1 MKPLIGTALKGKIQ
15 SLLESEMNTA
25 CSIYKRGTATADG
38 MGGYSYGTPVLVEST
53 VCFIGELGA
62 STQERQIAA
71 QNTESVL
78 FTLRLPHDADID
90 KNYWFIAGGLTYH
103 ILGYLESDL
112 NVYKK
117 VVVRLDR

>member
-15 SLLESEMNTA
+15 SLLEGEMNTA
-25 CSIYKRGTATADG
+25 CSIYKRGKATADG
-38 MGGYSYGTPVLVEST
+38 MGGYSYGTAALVEST
-53 VCFIGELGA
+53 VCFIGELGT

-90 KNYWFIAGGLTYH
+90 KNYWIVADGLTYH